1 MLWYREFGLLELLF
15 ILLFGVLYVAYLW
28 RIIRVA
34 KTLNTPFYNI
44 FVKLILRTLAFGCL
58 IIAFLGPSFGESKKE
73 VKSVGKDIM
82 ICVDLSKSM
91 DAFDIQ
97 PTRIEKVKYEMKKIV
112 DAFSSDRIGIVIFS
126 SEAFMQCPLTY
137 DQNALH
143 LFIETMNTSL
153 VPSSGTDF
161 TPALK
166 MALQKLE
173 DDDGAPTETKSK
185 VVVLISDGEDFGD
198 DRNDIAQEIE
208 NKGIKLFT
216 LGVGTEEGGKI
227 YSGNKL
233 KTDREG
239 NVVVSRLNTA
249 SLKSMA
255 SKTGGQF
262 FEINETR
269 NDVSRLINTIGNIEG
284 QLREARFVDVTANKY
299 FYFLGIALALLA
311 LDVLINIKTI
321 RI

>member
-1 MLWYREFGLLELLF
+1 
-15 ILLFGVLYVAYLW
+15 
-28 RIIRVA
+28 
-34 KTLNTPFYNI
+34 
-44 FVKLILRTLAFGCL
+44 
-58 IIAFLGPSFGESKKE
+58 
-73 VKSVGKDIM
+73 
-82 ICVDLSKSM
+82 
-91 DAFDIQ
+91 
-97 PTRIEKVKYEMKKIV
+97 
-112 DAFSSDRIGIVIFS
+112 
-126 SEAFMQCPLTY
+126 MQCPLTY

-161 TPALK
+161 TPPLK

-198 DRNDIAQEIE
+198 DRNEIAQEIE
-208 NKGIKLFT
+208 NNGIKLFT
-216 LGVGTEEGGKI
+216 LGVGTEAGGQI

-239 NVVVSRLNTA
+239 NVVVSRLNTS

-299 FYFLGIALALLA
+299 FYFLGIALILLT